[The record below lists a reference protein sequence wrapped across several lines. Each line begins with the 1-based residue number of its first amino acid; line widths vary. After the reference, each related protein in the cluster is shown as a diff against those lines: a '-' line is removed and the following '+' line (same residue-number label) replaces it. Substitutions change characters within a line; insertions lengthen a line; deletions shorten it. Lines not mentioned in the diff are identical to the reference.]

1 MERRKTWYELS
12 EDEKTT
18 LLTFWFRYY
27 GGMVFT
33 MDEYDRFIKLAQRRQ
48 DDIFAHIVTSLGLSD
63 TIQSTSFLAHM
74 RANQVEALFKSSVK
88 RSKLP
93 EDEKNYY
100 DHLAGQITNI
110 LMNDYEN
117 SMDDPISFMIVI
129 ADEDKHEKQ

>member
-27 GGMVFT
+27 GGMMFT
-33 MDEYDRFIKLAQRRQ
+33 MDEYDQFHRLAQRRQ
-48 DDIFAHIVTSLGLSD
+48 DDIFAHIVTSLGLYD
-63 TIQSTSFLAHM
+63 TIQSTSLLEHM
-74 RANQVEALFKSSVK
+74 RANQVEALFRSSVK

-100 DHLAGQITNI
+100 DHLAGQITNT

-129 ADEDKHEKQ
+129 ADQDQHEKH